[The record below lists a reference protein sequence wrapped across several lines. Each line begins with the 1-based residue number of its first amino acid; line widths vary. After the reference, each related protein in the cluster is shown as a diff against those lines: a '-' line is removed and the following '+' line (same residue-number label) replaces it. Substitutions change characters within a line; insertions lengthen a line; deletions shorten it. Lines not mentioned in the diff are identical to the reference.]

1 MRSASLDE
9 VFEVGLAASGKR
21 REKQPLSGGI
31 KVGLDSYVDHDDMR
45 TCASIEIFKSSY
57 STVKTRVFETKI
69 EVS

>member
-31 KVGLDSYVDHDDMR
+31 KVGLDSYIDHDDMR
-45 TCASIEIFKSSY
+45 TCASIEIFK
-57 STVKTRVFETKI
+57 
-69 EVS
+69 